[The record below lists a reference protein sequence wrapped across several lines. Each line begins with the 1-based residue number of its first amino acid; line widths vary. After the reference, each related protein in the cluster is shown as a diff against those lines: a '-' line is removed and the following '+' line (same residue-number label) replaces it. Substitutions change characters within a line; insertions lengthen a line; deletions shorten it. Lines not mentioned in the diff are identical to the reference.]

1 MRLDKEKAIELR
13 TAGKSYREI
22 SDVLGVSKA
31 TLSKWF
37 SKEPWSKGVRQ
48 KLLQQGQQESK
59 TRIKELNRVR
69 GERLQKS
76 YETAKKDALKELERL
91 QYDPLFVAGLTLY
104 WASGDLTSRGLVRF
118 STMDMDKAKLHL
130 TFLERVCGV
139 PKGKIRASLLVYPGQ
154 DEQSNRRFWAFALG
168 TGVPFTKSSVV
179 PGRHDARKLRYGIC
193 MLTVSSAY
201 LKVKVQEWLKILP
214 KQLIEMR

>member
-1 MRLDKEKAIELR
+1 MRKDREKAVELR
-13 TAGKSYREI
+13 TAGKSYGEI
-22 SDVLGVSKA
+22 SAVLGVSKA

-48 KLLQQGQQESK
+48 KLLQQAQQESK

-76 YETAKKDALKELERL
+76 YETAKTDAEKELERL
-91 QYDPLFVAGLTLY
+91 RYDPLFVAGLTLY
-104 WASGDLTSRGLVRF
+104 WAGGDLTSKGLVRF

-130 TFLERVCGV
+130 AFLQHVCGV

-168 TGVPFTKSSVV
+168 TGVTFTKSSVV

-193 MLTVSSAY
+193 VFTVSSVY
-201 LKVKVQEWLKILP
+201 LKVKMQEWLKILP
-214 KQLIEMR
+214 KQLIERR

>member
-13 TAGKSYREI
+13 SAGKSYREI
-22 SDVLGVSKA
+22 STVLGVSKA

-37 SKEPWSKGVRQ
+37 SKEPWSKGVRE
-48 KLLQQGQQESK
+48 KLLQQVQTEAK
-59 TRIKELNRVR
+59 IRIKELNRVR

-76 YETAKKDALKELERL
+76 YQTAKEDAQKELLRL

-104 WASGDLTSRGLVRF
+104 WAGGDMTSKELVRF
-118 STMDMDKAKLHL
+118 SSMDMDKVKLHL
-130 TFLERVCGV
+130 AFLEHVCGV

-154 DEQSNRRFWAFALG
+154 DEQSNRRLWAFALG
-168 TGVPFTKSSVV
+168 PGVTFTKSSRV

-193 MLTVSSAY
+193 VLTVSSVY
-201 LKVKVQEWLKILP
+201 VKVKMQEWLKILP
-214 KQLIEMR
+214 KQLIERR